1 MAHRV
6 AAIET
11 NLHSKVQSVIAA
23 AGGGGGGGVGGRW
36 TLLVMCLVMGL
47 CMFQMYRWVE
57 RLKKSHIL

>member
-6 AAIET
+6 AAIEA

-36 TLLVMCLVMGL
+36 MLIVMCLVMGL